1 MKTILTT
8 LLAVLITGIAYAGKY
23 EEAMQKALNQL
34 GEARETQ
41 SFVNTAQSFERI
53 AKKEQEKW
61 LPQYYASF
69 CYIQAS
75 FTHKDP
81 ATKDQYLDQAQS
93 YLDAGLKVE
102 DNSELQTLQGYL
114 SMAKL
119 TVDPM
124 SRGQQL
130 TPVIMQTLGKA
141 IQMDPENPRAHYVMA
156 QMQMGTA
163 RFFGKGEKE
172 ACQVAMTAHQKYEAA
187 ENNDPF
193 MPTWGANSAK
203 EMAESCNSTST
214 DND

>member
-8 LLAVLITGIAYAGKY
+8 LIAILITGIAHAGKY
-23 EEAMQKALNQL
+23 EEAMQKALDQL
-34 GEARETQ
+34 SKARETQ
-41 SFVNTAQSFERI
+41 AFANTAQSFERI
-53 AKKEQEKW
+53 AKMEQDKW
-61 LPQYYASF
+61 LPQYYVAF
-69 CYIQAS
+69 CYIQAA
-75 FTHKDP
+75 FTHKVP
-81 ATKDQYLDQAQS
+81 ATKDQYLDQAQA
-93 YLDAGLKVE
+93 YLDTGLKVE
-102 DNSELQTLQGYL
+102 DNSELQALQGYL

-141 IQMDPENPRAHYVMA
+141 IQMNPENPRAYYVMA

-172 ACQVAMTAHQKYEAA
+172 ACEIVMTAHQKFETA
-187 ENNDPF
+187 ENNDPL
-193 MPTWGANSAK
+193 MPDWGANAVR
-203 EMAESCNSTST
+203 EMAENCKGILA